1 MLFKRLFKNRIA
13 VLLFAVAA
21 MFTVVTVRLYLVQ
34 ILNGEEYEQ
43 SAAATVIRSVSTSS
57 PRGTI
62 YDRYGRVLA
71 QDKVMYNAVIDLS
84 TEKSGSIEDMEN
96 LLNALDNYGIEYN
109 ADELPII
116 KTQNGF
122 EFDFASKKAEKRWKS
137 DLGLDKDISEYT
149 AEETYNY
156 LKEYFEISDG
166 MSSENEKNI
175 IDLMCRIRLQR
186 YKKYQS
192 VVVAEDVN
200 DSFIAYVEE
209 NSRYYP
215 GVFVEQSWYRYYPYG
230 ECMAHILGYTGNIN
244 SDELEE
250 YEKYGYTSDDVIGKS
265 GIEKTYELELK
276 GTAGKEIVEVDAYG
290 RRVSQKI
297 ALKAQKGNDIYLT
310 IDAELQKKVYDALN
324 ENLKNVLFDNIS
336 YGSVTINDVI
346 VSMAENNILNPTELL
361 NAKSGAQLKIGNVL
375 RDNGIKSENT
385 DSAGEVIALEIK
397 NGGIDIKEFT
407 QCLIEQEIISL
418 TNEEKSAFNN
428 NTYTVYNIIKDKIKS
443 NEIGINNINMD
454 PCTGCAVIEDVN
466 TGKILAM
473 VSFPSYD
480 NNKLANDFDSEYYSS
495 LLRDETSPLINRAT
509 MERKAPGSVF
519 KMLSAIAGLE
529 EGVINENS
537 IIYDRGVFKDAG
549 VPYANCLIYTN
560 YGITHSA
567 VDVKKA
573 IEVSCNYY
581 FYEMSLRLGKTDN
594 SNANEAIETLN
605 EYMEKFGLNDY
616 SGVEIEEYKPQ
627 MASQKAKEDFV
638 NTYYENPSE
647 SAIKW
652 NDGDTI
658 RTVIGQSY
666 NNYSAVNIAKYISA
680 LANGS
685 NLYKSTLIE
694 GISSKGVFN
703 ENKPLSEI
711 ELGFSQENINT
722 VHEGMLQVTTGSQ
735 GTLRN
740 YFADFPVETAAK
752 TGTAEEN
759 KNRPSHSWFAGFAPY
774 DNPQIAVVVLVPFGE
789 GSSAPAIKTA
799 KDAIFEYMGCNMTYD
814 NGGIFE
820 NKLAEW

>member
-1 MLFKRLFKNRIA
+1 MLLKKLFKNRISVLVLVSA
-13 VLLFAVAA
+13 VMFA
-21 MFTVVTVRLYLVQ
+21 VVTVRLYWVQ
-34 ILNGEEYEQ
+34 ILNGQEYEQ
-43 SAAATVIRSVSTSS
+43 SASATVIRSISTSS

-71 QDKVMYNAVIDLS
+71 QDKIMYNAVIDLS
-84 TEKSGSIEDMEN
+84 TEKSGSIEEVES
-96 LLNALDNYGIEYN
+96 LLNVLDHYDIDYN
-109 ADELPII
+109 AYEFPII
-116 KTQNGF
+116 KTENGF
-122 EFDFASKKAEKRWKS
+122 EFNFSSKEAEKTWKN
-137 DLGLDKDISEYT
+137 DLGLDEDISDYT

-156 LKEYFEISDG
+156 LKEYFEVSDG

-192 VVVAEDVN
+192 VVVAENISDG
-200 DSFIAYVEE
+200 FIAYIEE

-244 SDELEE
+244 SDELKE
-250 YEKYGYTSDDVIGKS
+250 YEQYGYISEDVIGKS
-265 GIEKTYELELK
+265 GIEKTYELELR
-276 GTAGKEIVEVDAYG
+276 GTAGKEIIEVDAYG

-297 ALKAQKGNDIYLT
+297 ALKAQKGNDVYLT
-310 IDAELQKKVYDALN
+310 IDAQLQKDVYNALN

-336 YGSVTINDVI
+336 SGSVTVKDII
-346 VSMAENNILNPTELL
+346 ISMAENNILNPDELL
-361 NAKSGAQLKIGNVL
+361 NSKSGVQLKIGNVL
-375 RDNGIKSENT
+375 RENGINSENT
-385 DSAGEVIALEIK
+385 DNAGEIIAMEIK
-397 NGGIDIKEFT
+397 NGGISIKEFT
-407 QCLIEQEIISL
+407 KCLIEQEIITL
-418 TNEEKSAFNN
+418 TNEEIEAFNN
-428 NTYTVYNIIKDKIKS
+428 NTFSVQDIIKYKIKS

-454 PCTGCAVIEDVN
+454 PCTGCAVVEDVN
-466 TGKILAM
+466 TGKILAL

-480 NNKLANDFDSEYYSS
+480 NNKLANDFDSDYYSS
-495 LLRDETSPLINRAT
+495 LLRDKTSPLINRAT

-529 EGVINENS
+529 EDVINEDS

-560 YGITHSA
+560 YGITHGA

-581 FYEMSLRLGKTDN
+581 FYEMSLRLGKTND
-594 SNANEAIETLN
+594 AQENEAIKTLN
-605 EYMEKFGLNDY
+605 RYMEKFGLNDY

-627 MASQKAKEDFV
+627 MASPEAKENFV
-638 NTYYENPSE
+638 NTYYDNPSE
-647 SAIKW
+647 SAVKW

-658 RTVIGQSY
+658 RTAIGQSY
-666 NNYSAVNIAKYISA
+666 NNYSAVNVAKYISA
-680 LANGS
+680 LANGKY
-685 NLYKSTLIE
+685 LYKSTLVE
-694 GISSKGVFN
+694 GISSNGVFN
-703 ENKPLSEI
+703 ENKPSAED
-711 ELGFSQENINT
+711 ELGFSQENINI

-752 TGTAEEN
+752 PGTAEEN

-774 DNPQIAVVVLVPFGE
+774 NDPQIAVVVLVPFGE

-799 KDAIFEYMGCNMTYD
+799 KDAILEYMGCNITYH